1 MSRYFRCQ
9 PGRAARGPV
18 LLALVLSAV
27 LTACSSGSAG
37 GTATAGQPAG
47 RGAKCGLGNG
57 KKATGTPIKIGAIA
71 TQVPGIDF
79 TDGPAMAKAYFD
91 CVNNNGGINGRPV
104 QYILQTE
111 QLKPAQVASLARQ
124 LVQTDQVAAMVG
136 NFSIID
142 CTVNHSYYES
152 QGLNVIDSGVAAECY
167 TTPHSAAVNM
177 GPRYSADGAA
187 EYLIRHGI
195 KKLVVDTPN
204 VPGAGYIS
212 AGPQALAKAAGIPFQ
227 AVLEQSPIQSASS
240 VAIKLVQAAGTN
252 GGIVINNIPSEA
264 LKILSAA
271 QRLGLQN
278 RAVWGCSTSCN
289 TDFLA
294 KALGTAWN
302 GKLFVNAELQ
312 LYSASGADNSLY
324 RQVRTQYAPNTALGS
339 YGQMGFLEA
348 KIATDRML
356 SIKGPITRAS
366 VNQAL
371 GATQGYRSD
380 LLCKPWYYGTAPL
393 HIPNNTDWTVTPRD
407 GHMVQVQGCTPISA
421 ADPDIARARAIE
433 KSSGL

>member
-9 PGRAARGPV
+9 PGRLARGPA

-27 LTACSSGSAG
+27 LTACSSGSTG
-37 GTATAGQPAG
+37 GTTAAGQSSGP
-47 RGAKCGLGNG
+47 GAKCGLGNG

-111 QLKPAQVASLARQ
+111 QLKPAQVASLSRQ
-124 LVQTDQVAAMVG
+124 LVQTDRVVAMVG

-142 CTVNHSYYES
+142 CTVNQSYYES
-152 QGLNVIDSGVAAECY
+152 QGFNIIDSGVAAECY

-195 KKLVVDTPN
+195 KKLIVDTPN
-204 VPGAGYIS
+204 VPGAGYIT
-212 AGPQALAKAAGIPFQ
+212 AGPQALAKAAGIPFE
-227 AVLEQSPIQSASS
+227 AVLEHSPIQSASS
-240 VAIKLVQAAGTN
+240 SAIKLVQAAGTN

-312 LYSASGADNSLY
+312 LYSASGADDSLY
-324 RQVRTQYAPNTALGS
+324 RQVRVQYAPKTALGS

-371 GATQGYRSD
+371 EATKGYRSD

-433 KSSGL
+433 QGSGL

>member
-1 MSRYFRCQ
+1 MRSYFRGQ
-9 PGRAARGPV
+9 PGRAALGPA
-18 LLALVLSAV
+18 LLALVMSAA
-27 LTACSSGSAG
+27 LTACGSGSSGNAASG
-37 GTATAGQPAG
+37 QSSGPRAT
-47 RGAKCGLGNG
+47 CGLGNG

-71 TQVPGIDF
+71 TQMPGIDF
-79 TDGPAMAKAYFD
+79 TDGPAMAKAYFA

-104 QYILQTE
+104 QYIMQTE
-111 QLKPAQVASLARQ
+111 QSNASQVASLARQ
-124 LVQTDQVAAMVG
+124 LVQSDKVVAMVG
-136 NFSIID
+136 DFSLID

-152 QGLNVIDSGVAAECY
+152 QGLNIMDSGVAAECY

-204 VPGAGYIS
+204 VPGAGYIT
-212 AGPQALAKAAGIPFQ
+212 AGPQALAKAAGIPFE
-227 AVLEQSPIQSASS
+227 AVLEHSPIQSASS
-240 VAIKLVQAAGTN
+240 SAIKLVQAAGTG
-252 GGIVINNIPSEA
+252 GGIVINNIPAEA

-278 RAVWGCSTSCN
+278 RAMWGCSTSCN

-294 KALGTAWN
+294 KALGSAWN
-302 GKLFVNAELQ
+302 DKLFVNAELEQ
-312 LYSASGADNSLY
+312 YSVSGPDDRLY
-324 RQVRTQYAPNTALGS
+324 REVRAQYAPNTALGS

-356 SIKGPITRAS
+356 SVKGAITRAS
-366 VNQAL
+366 VSQAL
-371 GATQGYRSD
+371 GATQGYRTD
-380 LLCKPWYYGTAPL
+380 LLCKPWYYGTAAL
-393 HIPNNTDWTVTPRD
+393 HIPNNTDWTVTPRG

-421 ADPDIARARAIE
+421 ADPDIARVRAIE